1 MQSSLARFT
10 LSLSTL
16 ILVTSASLPAYADT
30 DAKAAS
36 SAAIPIGDFFNNNAF
51 SGAVMS
57 PDGRHLAV
65 LVSAK
70 GGRVQLYTVE
80 LPSMKVSG
88 LTSFEDADIASVA
101 WVNDQRV
108 IYSVADRNIAQ
119 GDVQYG
125 PGLYAINIDGS
136 GYRQLVSNTFS
147 RKNLSSSRAMLTA
160 NTRLLS
166 TSNMAG
172 TDDVF
177 VTQTQWSTSGKP
189 SSTVHR
195 LNTVTGIS
203 KLAASLNEAQGWM
216 MDKHDEVR
224 IATTSDDKKSTIYYR
239 DNAETPWRK
248 LHESDIFHAAKG
260 DFSPAFFD
268 ASGNFYVRAAYKG
281 VEALYLYDLQTA
293 TIRQTPLAD
302 TPGYDFSGQ
311 PVNNDKK
318 LLGLRYETDAEGTL
332 WYDKEMNA
340 IQAKIDALLPNT
352 VNILSVPTRAQTPF
366 VLVSAWSDI
375 EPGAALI
382 YNKETGI
389 LMPLGGR
396 QPAIDP
402 LRMSPKTMVRYKAR
416 DGLEIPAYLTLP
428 KGHGGKNLPM
438 VVMVHG
444 GPWVRGGHW
453 NWNAETQFL
462 ASRGY
467 AVLEPDYRGSL
478 GYGAAHYKA
487 GWKQWGLKMQ
497 DDIADGARWA
507 IAKGYADPQRICIAG
522 ASYGGYSTLMGLIND
537 PDLFKCGIN
546 WVGVTDINMMRD
558 GHWTGD
564 SDLSDSYKKYGMND
578 MVGDRVADAAQLKA
592 TSPLEQAARIKQP
605 LLLGYG
611 GADTRVPIS
620 HGRAF
625 LDAVK
630 KNNPQVEWVVY
641 QEEGHGWALPKNNID
656 FWTRAEKL
664 LARSIGAAAAG
675 TPGAAATTAP
685 SSAP

>member
-10 LSLSTL
+10 VSISALFMM
-16 ILVTSASLPAYADT
+16 TSASLPAYADT
-30 DAKAAS
+30 DTKAPS
-36 SAAIPIGDFFNNNAF
+36 SALIPIADFFNNSAF
-51 SGAVMS
+51 NGAVMS

-70 GGRVQLYTVE
+70 GARVQLYTVD
-80 LPSMKVSG
+80 LPSMKVNG
-88 LTSFEDADIASVA
+88 LTSFEDADIASIA
-101 WVNDQRV
+101 WVNDKRI

-125 PGLYAINIDGS
+125 PGLYAINVDGS
-136 GYRQLVSNTFS
+136 GYRQLASNTFS
-147 RKNLSSSRAMLTA
+147 KRNLNSTRDMLGA

-166 TSNMAG
+166 TSNAA
-172 TDDVF
+172 DNNDVF

-195 LNTVTGIS
+195 LDTVTGLS
-203 KLAASLNEAQGWM
+203 KLAASLNEAQGWL
-216 MDKHDEVR
+216 MDTHDEVR
-224 IATTSDDKKSTIYYR
+224 IAMTSDDQKSRIYYR
-239 DNAETPWRK
+239 DNAGSPWRK
-248 LHESDIFHAAKG
+248 LHESDLFHAVKG

-268 ASGNFYVRAAYKG
+268 AHGNFYVRASYHG
-281 VEALYLYDLQTA
+281 VEALFLYDLNTA
-293 TIRQTPLAD
+293 TLKPTPLAD
-302 TPGYDFSGQ
+302 TPGYDFNGQ
-311 PVNNDKK
+311 AVSNDKK
-318 LLGLRYETDAEGTL
+318 LLGLRYETDAGGTI
-332 WYDKEMNA
+332 WFDKEMQA
-340 IQAKIDALLPNT
+340 IQTRIDTLLPNT
-352 VNILSVPTRAQTPF
+352 INRLSVATHAETPF
-366 VLVSAWSDI
+366 VLVAASSDV

-382 YNKETGI
+382 YNKETGM

-396 QPAIDP
+396 HPAIDP
-402 LRMSPKTMVRYKAR
+402 QRMSPKTMVRYQAR

-428 KGHGGKNLPM
+428 KGSAGKNLPM

-453 NWNAETQFL
+453 DWNRETQFL

-467 AVLEPDYRGSL
+467 AVLEPDYRGST
-478 GYGAAHYKA
+478 GYGNAHYKA

-522 ASYGGYSTLMGLIND
+522 ASYGGYSTLMGLVND

-564 SDLSDSYKKYGMND
+564 SDLSESYTKYGMND

-592 TSPLEQAARIKQP
+592 TSPVEQAARIKQP

-620 HGRAF
+620 HGRA
-625 LDAVK
+625 LRDALSK
-630 KNNPQVEWVVY
+630 TNRDVEWVVY

-664 LARSIGAAAAG
+664 LQRTIGKQAAQ
-675 TPGAAATTAP
+675 
-685 SSAP
+685 

>member
-10 LSLSTL
+10 VALSTL
-16 ILVTSASLPAYADT
+16 FVVTCASLPAHADT
-30 DAKAAS
+30 AAKTAS
-36 SAAIPIGDFFNNNAF
+36 NAPIPIGDFFNNNAF

-80 LPSMKVSG
+80 LAGMKVSG
-88 LTSFEDADIASVA
+88 LTSFEDADIARIA
-101 WVNDQRV
+101 WVNDQRLV
-108 IYSVADRNIAQ
+108 YSVADRNIAE
-119 GDVQYG
+119 GDVRHG

-136 GYRQLVSNTFS
+136 DYRQLASNTS
-147 RKNLSSSRAMLTA
+147 TNRTATGSHIGRATLDW
-160 NTRLLS
+160 NTRLLA
-166 TSNMAG
+166 TSNVAG
-172 TDDVF
+172 SDDVF
-177 VTQTQWSTSGKP
+177 VTQTKWNTAGKP

-203 KLAASLNEAQGWM
+203 KLAASVNGAEEWL
-216 MDKHDEVR
+216 MDQHDEVR
-224 IATTSDDKKSTIYYR
+224 IAITSDDKTETIHYR
-239 DNAETPWRK
+239 ENAGTPWRK
-248 LHESDIFHAAKG
+248 LHESDLFHAAKG

-268 ASGNFYVRAAYKG
+268 ANGNFYVRASHHG
-281 VEALYLYDLQTA
+281 VEALFLYDLKTA
-293 TIRQTPLAD
+293 TIKDTPLAD
-302 TPGYDFSGQ
+302 TPGYDFNGK
-311 PVNNDKK
+311 PVRNHKK
-318 LLGLRYETDAEGTL
+318 LLGLRYETDAAGTI

-340 IQAKIDALLPNT
+340 LQARIDTLLPNT
-352 VNILSVPTRAQTPF
+352 INVLSVAARAATPF
-366 VLVSAWSDI
+366 VLVAASSDV
-375 EPGAALI
+375 EPGVELV
-382 YNKETGI
+382 YNKETGV
-389 LMPLGGR
+389 LMPLGSR
-396 QPAIDP
+396 QPDIDP
-402 LRMSPKTMVRYKAR
+402 QRMSPKTLVRYKAR

-428 KGHGGKNLPM
+428 KGGGGKNLPM

-467 AVLEPDYRGSL
+467 AVLEPDYRGST
-478 GYGAAHYKA
+478 GYGDAHYKA

-507 IAKGYADPQRICIAG
+507 IAKGHADPQRICIAG
-522 ASYGGYSTLMGLIND
+522 ASYGGYSTLMGLVND

-564 SDLSDSYKKYGMND
+564 SDLSESYTKYGMND

-592 TSPLEQAARIKQP
+592 TSPVEQAARIRQP

-620 HGRAF
+620 HGRA
-625 LDAVK
+625 LRDAVSK
-630 KNNPQVEWVVY
+630 TNRDVEWVVY

-664 LARSIGAAAAG
+664 LQRSIGKPAV
-675 TPGAAATTAP
+675 P
-685 SSAP
+685 